1 MAENMSELR
10 KRIRSEFSKLFSED
24 PEIER
29 VYKLIRNR
37 AADYADAQRFAI
49 AVGDILTK
57 CLQSEDY
64 TGVNLYELAEDIM
77 QMLDQNVRLIDTVCD
92 TIQGQMNESASI
104 GIEPIAPKMAPDRA
118 EGIKDAVIAANSNDD
133 IYNSVAAS
141 ATNYGQAL
149 VDEWVKT
156 NAEFQVKSGLGAT
169 IVRVWSGSYPS
180 HDTKHTDY
188 CKDLAGVYQYE
199 GGAQNYYR
207 KDGNMWSVEGGKN
220 VFARHKGCRC
230 TVSYYPPGT
239 SKGTITALAK
249 GEKDTDQQLWNT
261 GKTFSNSRKAQLRR
275 RREQYGKEE
284 ARRMLNEEWKG
295 GYNGNAER
303 HF

>member
-1 MAENMSELR
+1 MTENMKNLR
-10 KRIRSEFSKLFSED
+10 KQIRNEFSKRFSED
-24 PEIER
+24 PEIEKI
-29 VYKLIRNR
+29 YKMIRNR

-49 AVGDILTK
+49 VVGDILTK
-57 CLQSEDY
+57 CLQGEDY
-64 TGVNLYELAEDIM
+64 TGVNLYELADDIM
-77 QMLDQNVRLIDTVCD
+77 LMLDQNVKLIDTVCD
-92 TIQGQMNESASI
+92 TIQSQMNESAGI
-104 GIEPIAPKMAPDRA
+104 GIEPIAPKMPPDRA
-118 EGIKDAVIAANSNDD
+118 QGIRESVIKANSNEDV
-133 IYNSVAAS
+133 YNAATS
-141 ATNYGQAL
+141 ATNYGQAV

-156 NAEFQVKSGLGAT
+156 NAEFQIKSGLGAT

-180 HDTKHTDY
+180 HDTRHTDY
-188 CKDLAGVYQYE
+188 CRELAGVYKYDS
-199 GGAQNYYR
+199 GVPDYSRNSR
-207 KDGNMWSVEGGKN
+207 MWSVEGGKN
-220 VFARHKGCRC
+220 IFARHKGCRC
-230 TVSYYPPGT
+230 TVSYYPAGT

-249 GEKDTDQQLWNT
+249 GEKDVNKQLWNT